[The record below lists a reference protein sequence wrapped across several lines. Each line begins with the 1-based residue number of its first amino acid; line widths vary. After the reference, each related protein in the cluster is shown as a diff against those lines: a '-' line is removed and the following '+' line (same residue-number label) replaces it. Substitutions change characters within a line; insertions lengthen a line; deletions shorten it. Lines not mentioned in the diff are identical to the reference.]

1 MRENGWSSFLDKV
14 STFCIKKDIVVPN
27 MDDIFQA
34 RGRSRRKAQEI
45 TNLHHYRVELFYVI
59 IDMQLQELNNRFTD
73 SNTELLLCVSYL
85 SPSDFFATLDKQKL
99 IRLAQ
104 FYPKDFSSLK
114 LMILFDQL
122 DNYIFDVRSS
132 IEFSKL
138 EGICD
143 LAQKMV
149 ETKKNMVYP
158 LIYLLVSL
166 ALTLPVAIAR
176 YYGKSIF
183 CYEDCE
189 ESIV

>member
-1 MRENGWSSFLDKV
+1 
-14 STFCIKKDIVVPN
+14 
-27 MDDIFQA
+27 
-34 RGRSRRKAQEI
+34 
-45 TNLHHYRVELFYVI
+45 
-59 IDMQLQELNNRFTD
+59 MQLQELNNRFTD

-104 FYPKDFSSLK
+104 FYPKDLSSLK

-176 YYGKSIF
+176 HYGKSIF